1 MNISQAN
8 IKRVRELLK
17 EMEKLEEAM
26 EVMKN
31 YDSKVFAVFWTAHN
45 DNKKTTREV
54 MIPVSKET
62 SKKIIEEVKDR
73 IFAIQKELEQL

>member
-31 YDSKVFAVFWTAHN
+31 YDSKVFAVSWTPHN

-54 MIPVSKET
+54 IIPVSKET

-73 IFAIQKELEQL
+73 IVINIF

>member
-54 MIPVSKET
+54 IILFQ
-62 SKKIIEEVKDR
+62 KKRAKKLLKR
-73 IFAIQKELEQL
+73 